1 MKIFVTTSGLLKTR
15 FSIQLCTAIKMW
27 SIFQYLNKG
36 EVEMFGLKRI
46 VIAQHE
52 RGVYLKDRSIVKILE
67 PGIYR
72 VFDLLGRVA
81 VEVHNLTV
89 PEFNHPYLDVLVKEK
104 RELVDKYFQFIELA
118 EYEVGLV
125 YKNGKLNGVLAPGTR
140 QLYWKGIV
148 EVKVEVLNIEKDF
161 AVAKEKVGLIAHA
174 RMDAMPREV
183 INYVYVS
190 EVADNHMGLLIVE
203 GELVQNLKPGL
214 YVYWKFNRNVKVE
227 QVELRMQ
234 VMEVQGQEILTKDKV
249 SLRVNLSAQYQIID
263 PVTARSKLVNMT
275 DYVYRE
281 LQFALRQAVGT
292 RTLDALLANKDE
304 LDKVIFDEVKVKV
317 AEFGIQIR
325 SVGVK
330 DVILPGDMKAI
341 LNQVVEA
348 EKVAQANVIK
358 RREETAA
365 TRSLLNTA
373 RLMDDN
379 PTLMRLKELEVL
391 EKITE
396 KVDKLTVFGGLE
408 GVLKDTVQIK
418 VDAN

>member
-1 MKIFVTTSGLLKTR
+1 M
-15 FSIQLCTAIKMW
+15 
-27 SIFQYLNKG
+27 KG
-36 EVEMFGLKRI
+36 EGVMFGLKRI

-52 RGVYLKDRSIVKILE
+52 RGVYLKDRSVVKILE

-72 VFDLLGRVA
+72 GFDLFGRVA

-89 PEFNHPYLDVLVKEK
+89 PEFNHPYNDVLVKEN
-104 RELVDKYFQFIELA
+104 RELVDKYFQLIELG
-118 EYEVGLV
+118 EYEVGLI
-125 YKNGKLNGVLAPGTR
+125 YKNGKLNGVLLPATR
-140 QLYWKGIV
+140 QLYWKGLID
-148 EVKVEVLNIEKDF
+148 VKVETLNIEQDF
-161 AVAKEKVGLIAHA
+161 MVPKAVVGLIAHA

-183 INYVYVS
+183 VNYLTIS
-190 EVADNHMGLLIVE
+190 EVADNHIGLLIVD
-203 GELVQNLKPGL
+203 GELVQKLKPGL
-214 YVYWKFNRNVKVE
+214 YAYWKFNRNVKVE

-249 SLRVNLSAQYQIID
+249 SLRVNLSAQYQVTD
-263 PVTARSKLVNMT
+263 PIAVRNKLVNVT

-292 RTLDALLANKDE
+292 RTLDTLLGNKDE
-304 LDKVIFDEVKVKV
+304 LDKVIFETVKDKV
-317 AEFGIQIR
+317 SEFGIKVR
-325 SVGVK
+325 GVGVK
-330 DVILPGDMKAI
+330 DVILPGDMKDI

-348 EKVAQANVIK
+348 EKIAQANVIK

-379 PTLMRLKELEVL
+379 PTLMRLKELEIL

-396 KVDKLTVFGGLE
+396 KVDKLTVFGGLD
-408 GVLKDTVQIK
+408 GIVKDTVRI
-418 VDAN
+418 NLHE

>member
-1 MKIFVTTSGLLKTR
+1 M
-15 FSIQLCTAIKMW
+15 
-27 SIFQYLNKG
+27 
-36 EVEMFGLKRI
+36 MFGLKRI

-72 VFDLLGRVA
+72 QPDLFDRVA
-81 VEVHNLTV
+81 IEVHDLTV
-89 PEFNHPYLDVLVKEK
+89 PEFNCRYLDVLVKENH
-104 RELVDKYFQFIELA
+104 ELVDKHFQFIELG

-125 YKNGKLNGVLAPGTR
+125 YKNGQLSGILAPGTR
-140 QLYWKGIV
+140 KLYWQGPVDVKI
-148 EVKVEVLNIEKDF
+148 EVMNIEQNYAIPK
-161 AVAKEKVGLIAHA
+161 ALVGLITNA
-174 RMDAMPREV
+174 RISAMSREV
-183 INYVYVS
+183 VNSVYAC
-190 EVADNHMGLLIVE
+190 EVIDNHTGLLIVN
-203 GELVQNLKPGL
+203 GELVQQLKPGL
-214 YVYWKFNRNVKVE
+214 YAYWKFNRTVKVE
-227 QVELRMQ
+227 QVELRLQ

-249 SLRVNLSAQYQIID
+249 SLRVNLSAHYQITD
-263 PVTARSKLVNMT
+263 PVTARSKLVNIT

-281 LQFALRQAVGT
+281 LQFALRQVVGV
-292 RTLDALLANKDE
+292 RTLDALLGNKDE
-304 LDKVIFDEVKVKV
+304 MDGVIFELIHKKIT
-317 AEFGIQIR
+317 EFGIEVR

-330 DVILPGDMKAI
+330 DVILPGEMKDI
-341 LNQVVEA
+341 LNQVVAA

-391 EKITE
+391 EKVTE

-408 GVLKDTVQIK
+408 GVLKDTVRIK
-418 VDAN
+418 VNAN

>member
-1 MKIFVTTSGLLKTR
+1 
-15 FSIQLCTAIKMW
+15 
-27 SIFQYLNKG
+27 
-36 EVEMFGLKRI
+36 MFGLKRI

-72 VFDLLGRVA
+72 VFDLFGRVA

-89 PEFNHPYLDVLVKEK
+89 PEFNHPYVDVLVKENRDLLEK
-104 RELVDKYFQFIELA
+104 HFQFIELG
-118 EYEVGLV
+118 EYEIGLV
-125 YKNGKLNGVLAPGTR
+125 YKNAKLSGVLKPGTR
-140 QLYWKGIV
+140 QLYWKGLLD
-148 EVKVEVLNIEKDF
+148 VKVEVLNIEQDF
-161 AVAKEKVGLIAHA
+161 AVPKSKVGLIANA
-174 RMDAMPREV
+174 RMDSMPREV
-183 INYVYVS
+183 INYVTIT
-190 EVADNHMGLLIVE
+190 EVADNHVGLLVVD
-203 GELVQNLKPGL
+203 GELIQTLKPGL
-214 YVYWKFNRNVKVE
+214 YAYWKFNRNIKVE
-227 QVELRMQ
+227 QVEMRMQ

-249 SLRVNLSAQYQIID
+249 SLRVNLSAQYQITD
-263 PVTARSKLVNMT
+263 PVVMRSKLSNVS

-281 LQFALRQAVGT
+281 IQFALRQAVSA
-292 RTLDALLANKDE
+292 RTLDSLLGNKDE
-304 LDKVIFDEVKVKV
+304 LDKVIFNGVKEKITELGVEV
-317 AEFGIQIR
+317 R

-330 DVILPGDMKAI
+330 DVILPGDMKDI

-373 RLMDDN
+373 RLMDNN

-391 EKITE
+391 EKVTE
-396 KVDKLTVFGGLE
+396 KVDKLTVFGGLD

-418 VDAN
+418 VNAG

>member
-1 MKIFVTTSGLLKTR
+1 
-15 FSIQLCTAIKMW
+15 
-27 SIFQYLNKG
+27 
-36 EVEMFGLKRI
+36 MFGLKRI

-81 VEVHNLTV
+81 VEVQNLTV
-89 PEFNHPYLDVLVKEK
+89 PEFNHPYVDVLVKEN
-104 RELVDKYFQFIELA
+104 RELVDKYFQFIELGD
-118 EYEVGLV
+118 YEVGLV

-148 EVKVEVLNIEKDF
+148 DVKVEVLNIEQDY
-161 AVAKEKVGLIAHA
+161 AVAKDKVGLIAHA

-183 INYVYVS
+183 INYVYIA
-190 EVADNHMGLLIVE
+190 EVADNHIGLLIVD
-203 GELVQNLKPGL
+203 GELVKNLEPGL

-249 SLRVNLSAQYQIID
+249 SLRVNLSAQYQITD

-281 LQFALRQAVGT
+281 MQFALRQAVGT
-292 RTLDALLANKDE
+292 RTLDTLLANKDE

-317 AEFGIQIR
+317 AEFGIQVR

-330 DVILPGDMKAI
+330 DVILPGDMKDI

-391 EKITE
+391 EKVTE

-418 VDAN
+418 VNAN

>member
-1 MKIFVTTSGLLKTR
+1 M
-15 FSIQLCTAIKMW
+15 
-27 SIFQYLNKG
+27 
-36 EVEMFGLKRI
+36 MFGIKRI

-72 VFDLLGRVA
+72 IFDLLGRVA

-89 PEFNHPYLDVLVKEK
+89 SEFDHPYVDVLVKEN
-104 RELVDKYFQFIELA
+104 RDLVDKYFQFIELG

-125 YKNGKLNGVLAPGTR
+125 YKNGKLSGVLKPGTR
-140 QLYWKGIV
+140 QLYWKGLV
-148 EVKVEVLNIEKDF
+148 DVNVEVLNIEQDF
-161 AVAKEKVGLIAHA
+161 SVPKAKVGLIANA
-174 RMDAMPREV
+174 RMDSIPGEV
-183 INYVYVS
+183 VNYVYIAEVS
-190 EVADNHMGLLIVE
+190 DNHIGLLVVD
-203 GELVQNLKPGL
+203 GEMVKSLKPGL
-214 YVYWKFNRNVKVE
+214 YAYWKFNRNVKVE

-249 SLRVNLSAQYQIID
+249 SLRVNLSAQYQITD
-263 PVTARSKLVNMT
+263 PVAARSKLVNVA

-281 LQFALRQAVGT
+281 MQFALRQVVGT
-292 RTLDALLANKDE
+292 RTLDALLGNKDE
-304 LDKVIFDEVKVKV
+304 LDKVIFLVVKEKI
-317 AEFGIQIR
+317 ADFGIEVR

-330 DVILPGDMKAI
+330 DVILPGDMKDI
-341 LNQVVEA
+341 LNKVVEA

-373 RLMDDN
+373 RLMEDN

-391 EKITE
+391 EKVTE
-396 KVDKLTVFGGLE
+396 KVDKLTVFGGLD
-408 GVLKDTVQIK
+408 GVLNDTVRLNLK
-418 VDAN
+418 AD

>member
-1 MKIFVTTSGLLKTR
+1 
-15 FSIQLCTAIKMW
+15 
-27 SIFQYLNKG
+27 
-36 EVEMFGLKRI
+36 MFGLKRI

-52 RGVYLKDRSIVKILE
+52 RALYLKDRSIVEILE

-89 PEFNHPYLDVLVKEK
+89 PEFNHPYVDVLVKEN
-104 RELVDKYFQFIELA
+104 RDLVDKYFQLVELG

-140 QLYWKGIV
+140 QLYWNGPV
-148 EVKVEVLNIEKDF
+148 DVKVEVLNIKQDF
-161 AVAKEKVGLIAHA
+161 AVAKDKVGLIAHA

-183 INYVYVS
+183 INFVTIS
-190 EVADNHMGLLIVE
+190 EVADNHVGLLIVD
-203 GELVQNLKPGL
+203 GEFVQTLKPGL
-214 YVYWKFNRNVKVE
+214 YAYWKFNRNVKVE

-234 VMEVQGQEILTKDKV
+234 AMEVQGQEILTKDKV
-249 SLRVNLSAQYQIID
+249 SLRVNLTAQYQITD
-263 PVTARSKLVNMT
+263 PVMARSKLVNMA

-281 LQFALRQAVGT
+281 MQFALRQAVGT
-292 RTLDALLANKDE
+292 RSLDTLLVNKDE
-304 LDKVIFDEVKVKV
+304 LDGVIFV
-317 AEFGIQIR
+317 AVHEKISEFGIDVR
-325 SVGVK
+325 SIGVK
-330 DVILPGDMKAI
+330 DVILPGDMKDI

-373 RLMDDN
+373 RLMEDN

-391 EKITE
+391 EKVTE
-396 KVDKLTVFGGLE
+396 KVDKLTVFGGLD
-408 GVLKDTVQIK
+408 GVVKDTVRI
-418 VDAN
+418 NLHE

>member
-1 MKIFVTTSGLLKTR
+1 M
-15 FSIQLCTAIKMW
+15 
-27 SIFQYLNKG
+27 
-36 EVEMFGLKRI
+36 MFGLKRI

-81 VEVHNLTV
+81 VEVQNLTIA
-89 PEFNHPYLDVLVKEK
+89 EFNHPYVDVLVKNK
-104 RELVDKYFQFIELA
+104 RELVDEYFQFIELG

-140 QLYWKGIV
+140 QLYWKGLV
-148 EVKVEVLNIEKDF
+148 DVKVEVLNIEQDY
-161 AVAKEKVGLIAHA
+161 AVPKEKVGLIAHA

-190 EVADNHMGLLIVE
+190 EVADNHVGLLIVD

-249 SLRVNLSAQYQIID
+249 SLRVNLSAQYQVTD

-292 RTLDALLANKDE
+292 RTLDTLLANKDE

-330 DVILPGDMKAI
+330 DVILPGDMKDI

-373 RLMDDN
+373 RLMEDN

-391 EKITE
+391 EKVTE
-396 KVDKLTVFGGLE
+396 KVDKLTVFGGLD
-408 GVLKDTVQIK
+408 GILKDTVRI
-418 VDAN
+418 NLHE

>member
-1 MKIFVTTSGLLKTR
+1 
-15 FSIQLCTAIKMW
+15 
-27 SIFQYLNKG
+27 
-36 EVEMFGLKRI
+36 MFGFKRI

-89 PEFNHPYLDVLVKEK
+89 PEFNHPYVDVLVKEN
-104 RELVDKYFQFIELA
+104 RELVDKYFQFIELG

-125 YKNGKLNGVLAPGTR
+125 YKNVKLNGVLAPGTR

-148 EVKVEVLNIEKDF
+148 DVKVEVLNIEQDF

-190 EVADNHMGLLIVE
+190 EVADNHLGLLIVD

-249 SLRVNLSAQYQIID
+249 SLRVNLSAQYQITD

-275 DYVYRE
+275 DYIYRE

-292 RTLDALLANKDE
+292 RTLDTLLANKDE

-317 AEFGIQIR
+317 TEYGIQIR

-330 DVILPGDMKAI
+330 DVILPGDMKDI

-373 RLMDDN
+373 RLMEDN

-391 EKITE
+391 EKVTE

-418 VDAN
+418 VNAN